1 MTYKLLHGDDP
12 SIESFRGIFLKIRKA
27 LGTTAFGLNEL
38 RMPPGYEGLEH
49 DESDTGHEEVYV
61 VLSGSGTATIDGE
74 SEGIAPGDYLR
85 VGAESTRQI
94 VAGPDGLRFI
104 VIAAKAKPEYD
115 GRASL

>member
-1 MTYKLLHGDDP
+1 MTYRLLHGDDP
-12 SIESFRGIFLKIRKA
+12 SIESFQGIFLMIRKA

-61 VLSGSGTATIDGE
+61 VLSGSGTATVDGE
-74 SEGIAPGDYLR
+74 AVTLASGDYLL
-85 VGAESTRQI
+85 VGADSTRQI

-104 VIAAKAKPEYD
+104 VIAAKPKPEYD